1 MSTYALSDIHGF
13 KSIYDQVKD
22 MLKPEDKVIFLGDA
36 TDRGPHGWQCMTT
49 ILDDPQF
56 EYILGNH
63 DLFLIRSY
71 FGPSIYRNAKMWEMN
86 GGDYTQNSMMGVTP
100 EERDEYLSRL
110 LKCPYYKVYDNEQG
124 MKIYLSHSGR
134 YKIGAIC
141 GEKETEDFTWDRA
154 HFGADAPEEVD
165 LIVHGHT
172 PVKYL
177 ISLLNDITAFYTD
190 EEIKADGDQEFVP
203 GKPFYYAHHSKCD
216 IDSGTVRTG
225 AACLLNLDT
234 LEGTPIYVEGK
245 EKTFLWK

>member
-1 MSTYALSDIHGF
+1 
-13 KSIYDQVKD
+13 
-22 MLKPEDKVIFLGDA
+22 
-36 TDRGPHGWQCMTT
+36 
-49 ILDDPQF
+49 
-56 EYILGNH
+56 
-63 DLFLIRSY
+63 
-71 FGPSIYRNAKMWEMN
+71 
-86 GGDYTQNSMMGVTP
+86 
-100 EERDEYLSRL
+100 
-110 LKCPYYKVYDNEQG
+110 

-134 YKIGAIC
+134 YRTGAIC

-154 HFGADAPEEVD
+154 HFGTDAPEEVD

-190 EEIKADGDQEFVP
+190 KEIKADGDQEFVP